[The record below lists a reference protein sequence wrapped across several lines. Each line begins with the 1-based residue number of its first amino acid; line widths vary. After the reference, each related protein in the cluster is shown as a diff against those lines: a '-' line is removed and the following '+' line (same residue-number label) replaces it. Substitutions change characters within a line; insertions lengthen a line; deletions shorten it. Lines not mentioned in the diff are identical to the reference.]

1 MMLDNPALEVADV
14 SHRFGKR
21 QALRDVS
28 LRVERGSFT
37 ALLGPNGAGKTTLF
51 ALITRLYNT
60 REGQVRIFG
69 RELEREPSAAL
80 AEMGVVF
87 QKPTLDSDLTVRQ
100 NLAYHASAAWHER
113 QARPA
118 SRIEEL
124 LARVG
129 LADRAK
135 DKVRTLSG
143 GQSRRIEIARS
154 LVHGPRLLLLDE
166 ATVGLDLASRAD
178 IVRIV
183 RDLVREDG
191 LSVLWATHIFDEVEA
206 TDSTS
211 MCSTPATIVTPGPAP
226 TRSPRGAS
234 SRASSRMP
242 SRALT
247 VRHHADRSWRDD
259 RYVTASATP
268 HRSIG
273 LAGYAHLASSGIT
286 KRELLKFVN
295 QKERFFSALV
305 RPLIWLFIFA
315 AGFRSALG
323 VSIIPIPIPTLR
335 SSTRSM

>member
-87 QKPTLDSDLTVRQ
+87 QKPTLDSDLSVRQ
-100 NLAYHASAAWHER
+100 NLAYHAALHGMSGKP
-113 QARPA
+113 ARR
-118 SRIEEL
+118 RIEEL

-129 LADRAK
+129 LADRAR

-178 IVRIV
+178 IVRVV

-206 TDSTS
+206 TDSVYVLN
-211 MCSTPATIVTPGPAP
+211 AGAIVTQG
-226 TRSPRGAS
+226 RSDEVA
-234 SRASSRMP
+234 AQ
-242 SRALT
+242 
-247 VRHHADRSWRDD
+247 
-259 RYVTASATP
+259 
-268 HRSIG
+268 
-273 LAGYAHLASSGIT
+273 ASSGKLADAFT
-286 KRELLKFVN
+286 ALTRDTTRAEL
-295 QKERFFSALV
+295 
-305 RPLIWLFIFA
+305 
-315 AGFRSALG
+315 
-323 VSIIPIPIPTLR
+323 
-335 SSTRSM
+335 TR

>member
-1 MMLDNPALEVADV
+1 MMMVDNPALEVVDV

-21 QALRDVS
+21 QALLDVS

-51 ALITRLYNT
+51 AIVTRLYNT

-69 RELEREPSAAL
+69 RELKREPSAAL

-87 QKPTLDSDLTVRQ
+87 QKPTLDSDLSVRQ
-100 NLAYHASAAWHER
+100 NLAYHAALHGMSGKATR
-113 QARPA
+113 R
-118 SRIEEL
+118 RIEEL

-135 DKVRTLSG
+135 EKVRTLSG

-154 LVHGPRLLLLDE
+154 LVHAPRLLLLDE

-206 TDSTS
+206 TDSVYVLN
-211 MCSTPATIVTPGPAP
+211 AGTIVTQG
-226 TRSPRGAS
+226 RSDEIAAQAAS
-234 SRASSRMP
+234 GKLADAFT
-242 SRALT
+242 ALT
-247 VRHHADRSWRDD
+247 RDTS
-259 RYVTASATP
+259 TAE
-268 HRSIG
+268 
-273 LAGYAHLASSGIT
+273 LA
-286 KRELLKFVN
+286 R
-295 QKERFFSALV
+295 
-305 RPLIWLFIFA
+305 
-315 AGFRSALG
+315 
-323 VSIIPIPIPTLR
+323 
-335 SSTRSM
+335 

>member
-1 MMLDNPALEVADV
+1 MMMVDNPALEVVGV

-21 QALRDVS
+21 QALLDVS

-51 ALITRLYNT
+51 AIVTRLYNT

-69 RELEREPSAAL
+69 RELKREPSAAL

-87 QKPTLDSDLTVRQ
+87 QKPTLDSDLSVRQ
-100 NLAYHASAAWHER
+100 NLAYHAALHGMSGKATR
-113 QARPA
+113 R
-118 SRIEEL
+118 RIEEL

-135 DKVRTLSG
+135 EKVRTLSG

-154 LVHGPRLLLLDE
+154 LVHAPRLLLLDE

-206 TDSTS
+206 TDSVYVLN
-211 MCSTPATIVTPGPAP
+211 AGTIVTQG
-226 TRSPRGAS
+226 RSDEIAAQAAS
-234 SRASSRMP
+234 GKLADAFT
-242 SRALT
+242 ALT
-247 VRHHADRSWRDD
+247 RDTS
-259 RYVTASATP
+259 TAE
-268 HRSIG
+268 
-273 LAGYAHLASSGIT
+273 LA
-286 KRELLKFVN
+286 R
-295 QKERFFSALV
+295 
-305 RPLIWLFIFA
+305 
-315 AGFRSALG
+315 
-323 VSIIPIPIPTLR
+323 
-335 SSTRSM
+335 